1 MRLRELTMKCDNIDY
16 WTYLM
21 LIKDGKTLYSG
32 YFEDM
37 PYSYVYYEVK
47 SFKLLCIGVEVV
59 LE

>member
-21 LIKDGKTLYSG
+21 LIKDGKTVYSG

-47 SFKLLCIGVEVV
+47 SLSYFV
-59 LE
+59 LALK